1 MEDSPTNLQPE
12 PLAAEPVPVRRA
24 GIFIGPHGL
33 YAGWRFALFNFLFV
47 LSTTAILSV
56 KRLLSGRAG
65 VVSFAPH
72 LVIGQELLLLAG
84 LGLALAV
91 MFKIERRAF
100 QFDFLP
106 LKGFFGR
113 NFWVGMI
120 FGFGALS
127 ALLLSL
133 RGLHDFYFGPPALH
147 GSAVVK
153 FALLWALAFFLV
165 GIFEESFS
173 RGYALRTLASGMGFW
188 PAAAVTSLLF
198 GAIHISNGG
207 EQWLGIASV
216 VAIAFFFCFTIWR
229 TGTLW
234 FAVGCHF
241 AWDYA
246 ETFVFGVPDSGEVAT
261 GHLLSPQFHGSH
273 WITGGSVG
281 PEGSALV
288 FVVYGLMALIF
299 NFVYPERKLAGDFL
313 HPEPARN
320 AGGGALPPPTSAVG

>member
-1 MEDSPTNLQPE
+1 
-12 PLAAEPVPVRRA
+12 
-24 GIFIGPHGL
+24 
-33 YAGWRFALFNFLFV
+33 
-47 LSTTAILSV
+47 
-56 KRLLSGRAG
+56 
-65 VVSFAPH
+65 
-72 LVIGQELLLLAG
+72 
-84 LGLALAV
+84 
-91 MFKIERRAF
+91 
-100 QFDFLP
+100 
-106 LKGFFGR
+106 
-113 NFWVGMI
+113 MI

-133 RGLHDFYFGPPALH
+133 RGLHDFYFGPLALH

-173 RGYALRTLASGMGFW
+173 RGYALCTLASGMGFW

-288 FVVYGLMALIF
+288 FVFYGLMALIF
-299 NFVYPERKLAGDFL
+299 NFVYRERKLAGDFL

-320 AGGGALPPPTSAVG
+320 VGERALSPPPSAVG